1 MKKEN
6 SDCPIAISVS
16 IRWIFVIGE
25 HDDDDD
31 DDDVIR
37 FTFHIRI
44 DRKYF
49 LDQQKSSRSD
59 S

>member
-6 SDCPIAISVS
+6 SDCSIAISVS
-16 IRWIFVIGE
+16 IRWISVIGE
-25 HDDDDD
+25 HD

-44 DRKYF
+44 DQKYF